1 MSSNQSLRDAILRAT
16 DGKLRVDNW
25 QFIIEVCDLVR
36 DDPEDRGRLAID
48 IVEERLKED
57 DANVV
62 LRTLSLVVSLAE
74 NCGSRLQQA
83 ISSKGFTK
91 VLYGLIENPKVHL
104 VVKTEVAKVVEQL
117 SDSFK
122 RDSSLKSMEDLYMT
136 ISTQAPHLLVQ
147 EKVPQKK
154 EMSTETKRNEEKE
167 LEEALKLSILEYE
180 QSKSQNMVRNTENK
194 VLNLKSVESTDYS
207 EPQSQTAVRKVRALH
222 DLAGRESDELSFR
235 KGDIIVVIEQVYRDW
250 WRGRL
255 RGRVGI
261 FPLNYVTPVAEKTLE
276 QQRQQKAN
284 EEAVFSQAR
293 NVDRLHKR
301 MIDSAN
307 DPELTQDEEVNNLY
321 SVVTPLRPQ
330 LTKMIGD
337 YAQKKEEYSSLRKV
351 LADAEASYNRL
362 LDGASQ
368 ANSVQRLSPERIG
381 NGTYSHPV
389 GLQQAHEPHAF
400 AVSASGRRTVSGGP
414 YVHAQS
420 FLTGQSQPN
429 QYPTHSV
436 KLQQSQQHPSHHQD
450 PQLYQQGSP
459 NYQQQP
465 QNYQQQPQNY
475 QQQPQN
481 YQQQPQNTRPS
492 EHRPA
497 YQVPYPVS
505 NQGTGI

>member
-36 DDPEDRGRLAID
+36 EDPEDRGRFATD

-104 VVKTEVAKVVEQL
+104 VVKREVAKVVEQL

-122 RDSSLKSMEDLYMT
+122 NDSSLKSMQDLYVA
-136 ISTQAPHLLVQ
+136 ISAQAPHLLVR
-147 EKVPQKK
+147 ERVPQKK
-154 EMSTETKRNEEKE
+154 EMSHETKRNEEKE

-180 QSKSQNMVRNTENK
+180 QSSSQKAAQNNDNK
-194 VLNLKSVESTDYS
+194 VANQKHIESS
-207 EPQSQTAVRKVRALH
+207 HHNESQTQNTVRKVRALH
-222 DLAGRESDELSFR
+222 DLTGRESDELSFR

-261 FPLNYVTPVAEKTLE
+261 FPLNYVTPVAEKTPE
-276 QQRQQKAN
+276 QLRQQKAH
-284 EEAVFSQAR
+284 EDAVFSQIS
-293 NVDRLHKR
+293 NVDKLHRR
-301 MIDSAN
+301 MAENAN
-307 DPELTQDEEVNNLY
+307 DLELTQDGEVNNLY

-351 LADAEASYNRL
+351 LADAEASYNRM
-362 LDGASQ
+362 LDRASQ
-368 ANSVQRLSPERIG
+368 VYPTQSLPLERMG
-381 NGTYSHPV
+381 SGSYEQPL
-389 GLQQAHEPHAF
+389 GLQHTHSRQAS
-400 AVSASGRRTVSGGP
+400 AVNPLSRQPQSGIP

-420 FLTGQSQPN
+420 FLTGQPQPN
-429 QYPTHSV
+429 QHQTHSL
-436 KLQQSQQHPSHHQD
+436 KLQQREQRQSPHQI
-450 PQLYQQGSP
+450 PESYQQG
-459 NYQQQP
+459 P
-465 QNYQQQPQNY
+465 QNYQR
-475 QQQPQN
+475 
-481 YQQQPQNTRPS
+481 QPQNTHPS
-492 EHRPA
+492 ETRPV
-497 YQVPYPVS
+497 YQVPYPMS
-505 NQGTGI
+505 KQGTGI